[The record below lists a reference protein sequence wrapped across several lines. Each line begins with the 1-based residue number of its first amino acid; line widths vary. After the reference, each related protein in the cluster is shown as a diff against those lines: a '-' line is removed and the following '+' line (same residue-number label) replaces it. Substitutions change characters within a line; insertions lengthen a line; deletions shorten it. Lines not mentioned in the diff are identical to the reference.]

1 MVLSSQPLIFWIW
14 FYWKNLYLTEMT
26 IFYIF
31 FPLIFF
37 AGVFILIISSIMV
50 SKIFLLIT
58 NLIHPPQEGVF
69 YFNKD
74 DKDFC
79 YWSLRSVIKK
89 WPIWLS
95 RQLSLPFFEMLA
107 YNILG
112 VKTSFKNAL
121 HDGWVDCELVTLGKN
136 VRIGQGTVI
145 MSNLIVKGR
154 LIFKR
159 VVIKDDVI
167 IGAHSLILPGTIIEP
182 NTILDSNSITKIDQ
196 HLDSNSIYRGRPVK
210 KVLETSAITNKEV
223 TEKRF
228 FEKDPSVTQTAEF
241 LTAQGTNLSVPFHFY
256 IISGTIIIG
265 FSFFLPGFIFY
276 SFLFGVLAPY
286 LFSQPF
292 TVEILLNPYNY
303 GLLFLT
309 PLIII
314 SCYLLH
320 LFFVALFTRW
330 FYKLADKR
338 GPSQGIFDRN
348 LETSS
353 TTLDYYHFRS
363 FLMKYPVFAFSRS
376 PFPWLLNW
384 ELNFIKSNKI
394 GKGTVLEETFIHSHI
409 NFGDNCYLGTSSHIT
424 NHLVDGVY
432 GEENLIF
439 VGVEIGNRSILNA
452 TTGGLPGSEVGENST
467 LLPGCTT
474 LKYDK
479 LDGDGV
485 YTGFPA
491 KRMKKE
497 DIIDYLG
504 GDYSG
509 E

>member
-1 MVLSSQPLIFWIW
+1 
-14 FYWKNLYLTEMT
+14 
-26 IFYIF
+26 
-31 FPLIFF
+31 
-37 AGVFILIISSIMV
+37 
-50 SKIFLLIT
+50 
-58 NLIHPPQEGVF
+58 
-69 YFNKD
+69 
-74 DKDFC
+74 
-79 YWSLRSVIKK
+79 
-89 WPIWLS
+89 
-95 RQLSLPFFEMLA
+95 
-107 YNILG
+107 
-112 VKTSFKNAL
+112 
-121 HDGWVDCELVTLGKN
+121 
-136 VRIGQGTVI
+136 
-145 MSNLIVKGR
+145 

-182 NTILDSNSITKIDQ
+182 NTILDSNSITKINQ

-210 KVLETSAITNKEV
+210 KVLETRAITNKEAIG
-223 TEKRF
+223 KNI
-228 FEKDPSVTQTAEF
+228 FEKDTSITQTEAF
-241 LTAQGTNLSVPFHFY
+241 LTAQGTSLSVPFQFY

-265 FSFFLPGFIFY
+265 FSFLLPGFIFY
-276 SFLFGVLAPY
+276 FFLFGFLAPG
-286 LFSQPF
+286 LLSQP
-292 TVEILLNPYNY
+292 
-303 GLLFLT
+303 LT

-338 GPSQGIFDRN
+338 GPSQGVFDRN
-348 LETSS
+348 LDESS

-376 PFPWLLNW
+376 PFPWLVNW

-409 NFGDNCYLGTSSHIT
+409 NLGDNCYLGTSSHIT

-432 GEENLIF
+432 GAENLIF
-439 VGVEIGNRSILNA
+439 VGVEIGNKSILNSI
-452 TTGGLPGSEVGENST
+452 TGGLPGTEIGEGST
-467 LLPGCTT
+467 FLPGCTT
-474 LKYDK
+474 IKYDK
-479 LDGDGV
+479 LDGDGI
-485 YTGFPA
+485 YHGFPA

-497 DIIDYLG
+497 EIIDYLG